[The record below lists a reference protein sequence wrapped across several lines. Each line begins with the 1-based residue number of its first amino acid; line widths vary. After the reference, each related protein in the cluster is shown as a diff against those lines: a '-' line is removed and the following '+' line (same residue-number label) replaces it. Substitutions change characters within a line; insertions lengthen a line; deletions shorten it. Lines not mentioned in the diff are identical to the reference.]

1 MRVLVLSHRDILA
14 ALQPQACA
22 EAMAAVL
29 AGHARGETFM
39 PLRSVMMPPDA
50 PGFMGLMPGWSRG
63 RDPEPSQDDP
73 EPSQDGPEP
82 SRDGTAA
89 FALKAVCIM
98 PGNPARGLDAHQG
111 LVTLFDGETGVPTA
125 ILDASAITA
134 VRTAAVTAVATGVL
148 ARPDAATLAVLG
160 AGTQARA
167 HLRALA
173 GVRAFERVWV
183 YAPTT
188 AHAEDVAAEASAA
201 GLAGASAGASAS
213 VTVAASAQE
222 ALRDADVVVT
232 VTSARKPVLRREWLK
247 PGAHLNA
254 VGASSPQ
261 NREIDTATVAASA
274 LFCDSRESLRNE
286 AGEFRLAIA
295 EGLIPGDEHIRAELG
310 EVLAG
315 TAAGRRDPDEL
326 TMFRSLGLAIEDLAA
341 AQCAVATAVEQGI
354 GTEVEL

>member
-1 MRVLVLSHRDILA
+1 MST
-14 ALQPQACA
+14 
-22 EAMAAVL
+22 
-29 AGHARGETFM
+29 G
-39 PLRSVMMPPDA
+39 
-50 PGFMGLMPGWSRG
+50 
-63 RDPEPSQDDP
+63 
-73 EPSQDGPEP
+73 
-82 SRDGTAA
+82 A
-89 FALKAVCIM
+89 FVLKAVCIL

-125 ILDASAITA
+125 ILDASAVTA

-183 YAPTT
+183 YAPTA
-188 AHAEDVAAEASAA
+188 AHAKEVADAATAA
-201 GLAGASAGASAS
+201 GLAG
-213 VTVAASAQE
+213 VTVAASAQA
-222 ALRDADVVVT
+222 ALHDADVVVT
-232 VTSARKPVLRREWLK
+232 VTSAREPVLRREWLK

-254 VGASSPQ
+254 VGASSPRS
-261 NREIDTATVAASA
+261 REIDTATVAASA

-295 EGLIPGDEHIRAELG
+295 EGLITGDEHVRAELG

-315 TAAGRRDPDEL
+315 TAAGRRDAGEL
-326 TMFRSLGLAIEDLAA
+326 TMFRSLGLAVEDLAA
-341 AQCAVATAVEQGI
+341 AQCAVAVAAQQGI